1 MEPSAALVLQPGEW
15 FFGQAPGVIKTLLG
29 SCVAVTVWHPILHC
43 GGMCHYLLPNRP
55 RGDQGLQIPSARY
68 GVDALEFLHCEMIER
83 APMSEYHVACFGGAM
98 MFSGNQTI
106 GQSNAALA
114 LKWMSLHS
122 LLPVHSEMGGM
133 KGRKINLDLD
143 SGVIAVQDLE
153 PVFYHGEQL

>member
-1 MEPSAALVLQPGEW
+1 
-15 FFGQAPGVIKTLLG
+15 
-29 SCVAVTVWHPILHC
+29 
-43 GGMCHYLLPNRP
+43 
-55 RGDQGLQIPSARY
+55 
-68 GVDALEFLHCEMIER
+68 
-83 APMSEYHVACFGGAM
+83 MSEYHVACFGGAM